1 MPRYEP
7 NCRPFPHAMDK
18 GYRQRRLRHSNN
30 RFDATPF
37 SCLIIQSVMP
47 QTKWLILALGLVFAP
62 IQAVAQTIALDA
74 KLFDAVLRTARDY
87 AADRNLIFYCLR
99 KDDQMSPFLYAAV
112 HLDIAYALQLLR
124 AAGADDRQR
133 AQMIEAIL
141 RNIRSA
147 SRE

>member
-1 MPRYEP
+1 
-7 NCRPFPHAMDK
+7 
-18 GYRQRRLRHSNN
+18 
-30 RFDATPF
+30 
-37 SCLIIQSVMP
+37 MP

-147 SRE
+147 SREEEDPQRNISCTNLDVERNTMQLKGVGAPLFMRSPFDQLKP